1 MSKPI
6 VLYLEIFFLTVLP
19 LYFMTTK
26 TSVLAARPL
35 LMAVGGLYCALRLLR
50 GHARLTD
57 LGLTLKNFAPATRAL
72 ILPSLSL
79 IIFVYLLIFFSPASI
94 KLWLIGTDPL
104 SISSFSARLA
114 FYVFGSAPVQELIFR
129 GYVTWRL
136 EQVFHNRAW
145 IYFLSVG
152 VFTLLHT
159 PFHSPIMVMVAL
171 FLGIVYLHNYLI
183 HRNLLAVSLSHAFI
197 GAVLIFFRNAY
208 LPYT

>member
-50 GHARLTD
+50 SHARLTD
-57 LGLTLKNFAPATRAL
+57 LGLTLKNF
-72 ILPSLSL
+72 
-79 IIFVYLLIFFSPASI
+79 
-94 KLWLIGTDPL
+94 GTDPL